1 MPLEIREGGR
11 CEALSVRRPAYLYR
25 DGYRFGPRVI
35 GWASSIENQNSL
47 GNKSSFYRP
56 FVYNRPFAYGEK
68 VCFCVVNIV
77 LYSGKMRIL
86 KVDFVFN

>member
-1 MPLEIREGGR
+1 MPLGIREGGR

-35 GWASSIENQNSL
+35 GWASSIEN
-47 GNKSSFYRP
+47 KSSFYRP

-77 LYSGKMRIL
+77 LYSEKMRML